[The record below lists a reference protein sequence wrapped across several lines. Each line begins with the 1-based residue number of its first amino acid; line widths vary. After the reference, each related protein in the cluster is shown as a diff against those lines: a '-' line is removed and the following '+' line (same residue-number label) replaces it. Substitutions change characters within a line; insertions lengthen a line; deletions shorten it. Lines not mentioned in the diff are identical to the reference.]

1 VGILT
6 DFIVAA
12 PSAAAT
18 ILASAGRKRW
28 PTLQGKGITVVE
40 LALLHFILTGE
51 DADARVGRHAS

>member
-1 VGILT
+1 MGILS

-18 ILASAGRKRW
+18 ILASAGRKRR
-28 PTLQGKGITVVE
+28 PTLQWKRITVIE